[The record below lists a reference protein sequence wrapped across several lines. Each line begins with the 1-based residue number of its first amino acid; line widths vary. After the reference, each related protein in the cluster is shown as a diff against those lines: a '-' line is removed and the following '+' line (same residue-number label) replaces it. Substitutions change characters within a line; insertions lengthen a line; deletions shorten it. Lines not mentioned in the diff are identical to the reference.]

1 VTEGQ
6 HLVKPH
12 SHAVCVSHAKKFK
25 NEKQKENENETLRG
39 HRAEPRAHRLSVSP
53 IGAKYR

>member
-1 VTEGQ
+1 MEGQ
-6 HLVKPH
+6 TLYNHH
-12 SHAVCVSHAKKFK
+12 SHFVCVSHAKKFK